1 MSLMLLKESL
11 DILIIEYQNNKN
23 EINKEAF
30 RNSGIGLDCGFFHTF
45 AQSQKPP
52 HHGKQS

>member
-23 EINKEAF
+23 EINKERI
-30 RNSGIGLDCGFFHTF
+30 RNTGKNLTCGL
-45 AQSQKPP
+45 S
-52 HHGKQS
+52 